1 MKEVNNFDQIKSLL
15 DFDGK
20 SIYLVWL
27 VLRNKDGNTEAKG
40 NNRNRTIKSY
50 YFQDLKH
57 FEERE
62 QEIIEICKTFN
73 CRAYICLNKKPL
85 ENVLFELQDN
95 LTDRLRQMM
104 HGQII
109 GINGMLDHSVMK
121 ASTKG
126 DKLWIVDIDTLD
138 ENIINLIEKDINN
151 ARSTYPQNVIT
162 RIPTAHGVHIV
173 THPFNIVN
181 TGVGR
186 DIKREGLTLLYAYLD
201 ENKN

>member
-1 MKEVNNFDQIKSLL
+1 MKEVNNFEQIKSLL

-62 QEIIEICKTFN
+62 NEIIEICKVFN

-85 ENVLFELQDN
+85 ENVLFALQDN

-109 GINGMLDHSVMK
+109 GINGMLDHAVMT
-121 ASTKG
+121 AGTNG
-126 DKLWIVDIDTLD
+126 DKRWIVDIDTLD

-151 ARSTYPQNVIT
+151 ARSTYSQNVIA

-173 THPFNIVN
+173 AHPFNIVN
-181 TGVGR
+181 TSVGR
-186 DIKREGLTLLYAYLD
+186 DIKREGLTLLYAYLE
-201 ENKN
+201 EN

>member
-1 MKEVNNFDQIKSLL
+1 MKEVNNFEQIKSLL

-50 YFQDLKH
+50 YFQDMKH

-62 QEIIEICKTFN
+62 NEIIEICKTFN

-104 HGQII
+104 HGQIT

-151 ARSTYPQNVIT
+151 ARSTYSQNVIT

-173 THPFNIVN
+173 THPFNIVS

-201 ENKN
+201 EK

>member
-1 MKEVNNFDQIKSLL
+1 MKEVNNFEQIKGLL

-50 YFQDLKH
+50 YFQDMEH

-62 QEIIEICKTFN
+62 NEIIEICKIFN

-85 ENVLFELQDN
+85 ENVLFAIQDN

-109 GINGMLDHSVMK
+109 GINGMLDHAVMT
-121 ASTKG
+121 ASTGG
-126 DKLWIVDIDTLD
+126 DKRWIVDIDTLD

-151 ARSTYPQNVIT
+151 ARSIYQKNVIA
-162 RIPTAHGVHIV
+162 RIPTAHSVHIV
-173 THPFNIVN
+173 TYPFNIVN

-201 ENKN
+201 EK

>member
-1 MKEVNNFDQIKSLL
+1 MKEVNNFEQIKSLL

-62 QEIIEICKTFN
+62 QEIIEICKVFN

-104 HGQII
+104 HEQII
-109 GINGMLDHSVMK
+109 GINGMLDHAVMK
-121 ASTKG
+121 AGTKG

-173 THPFNIVN
+173 THPFNTIG
-181 TGVGR
+181 TGVVR
-186 DIKREGLTLLYAYLD
+186 DIKKEGLTLLYAYL
-201 ENKN
+201 EEK